1 MFNEW
6 WGYSQQHGWVV
17 LDRTIKC
24 NTPGAR
30 GNLLFVRCNDS
41 QAFDL
46 LFELWNPPQFV
57 FAKQY
62 FASLPTPLQE
72 SARQELEKL
81 QARWP
86 KYREALH
93 VEVERRQDRLQVQAA
108 EAHASRVAART
119 QRDAEFFIRARS
131 EFFFKLGQSDPGTRP
146 AQALKMHRVT
156 HCYSCKSS
164 LDNATD
170 AECLAC
176 NWIVCF
182 CGACGCGY
190 SR

>member
-6 WGYSQQHGWVV
+6 WGHSQQHGWVV

-30 GNLLFVRCNDS
+30 GNLLFVRCCDS

-46 LFELWNPPQFV
+46 PFELWNPPQFV

-62 FASLPTPLQE
+62 LASLPAALQE

-86 KYREALH
+86 EYREALH
-93 VEVERRQDRLQVQAA
+93 AEVKQR
-108 EAHASRVAART
+108 EA
-119 QRDAEFFIRARS
+119 DFFIRARS
-131 EFFFKLGQSDPGTRP
+131 QFFFKLGQSDPGTRP

-190 SR
+190 SK